1 MSQYDKILNFIKRN
15 GSITPM
21 DAFGNGMF
29 ITKLSTRIG
38 EMERKGI
45 LFDHIWESKENG
57 DGDTVRY
64 MRYFLRDTDGRS
76 N

>member
-1 MSQYDKILNFIKRN
+1 MSQYDKILNFVKKN

-21 DAFGNGMF
+21 DAFGSGMF

-38 EMERKGI
+38 EMERRGI
-45 LFDHIWESKENG
+45 LFDHIWESKENSEG
-57 DGDTVRY
+57 ETKRY
-64 MRYFLRDTDGRS
+64 MRYFLKDDGRA

>member
-1 MSQYDKILNFIKRN
+1 MSQYDKIINFVKLH

-21 DAFGNGMF
+21 DAFG
-29 ITKLSTRIG
+29 K
-38 EMERKGI
+38 MERKGI

-64 MRYFLRDTDGRS
+64 MRYFLNDTDGRS